1 MSEITL
7 EKIDIIRE
15 RTGVTYTE
23 AKEALE
29 AADGNVVD
37 ALIYLESQKKTPV
50 EDILSSK
57 EEFSEWLKETIK
69 KGNVTRIKVK
79 KDDKVLVD
87 VPVTAGAASMLLA
100 LIWPPILAV
109 GLVTA
114 VATKLTIEIMKE
126 DGSVEVVNKTIKNTM
141 EDVKEKVKDTAED
154 LKDKFKGKGKE
165 EEKEDSTY
173 QYTVKFDD
181 MDEEEQEK
189 KSDDENK

>member
-15 RTGVTYTE
+15 RTGASYSE

-29 AADGNVVD
+29 ATAGNVVD
-37 ALIYLESQKKTPV
+37 ALIYLENQKKTPV
-50 EDILSSK
+50 EDIFSSK
-57 EEFSEWLKETIK
+57 EDFFEWVKETIK
-69 KGNVTRIKVK
+69 KGNVNRIRIK

-100 LIWPPILAV
+100 LLWPPILAV

-114 VATKLTIEIMKE
+114 VATKVTIEIVKE
-126 DGSVEVVNKTIKNTM
+126 DGTVEVINKTFKSTM
-141 EDVKEKVKDTAED
+141 DDVKEKVQDTAAD

-165 EEKEDSTY
+165 EGKEDTAY
-173 QYTVKFDD
+173 QYTVKFEDIEED
-181 MDEEEQEK
+181 KPEEEPKEEK
-189 KSDDENK
+189 